1 MIMVNYVIIS
11 HKVLRFKG
19 EQKGRFV
26 PSIVKEITTIER
38 EIGRK
43 IDLSKIGVLLKKT
56 IKEEFNATPF
66 VWKLTMDERKIAK
79 KLYEE
84 KYSRVW
90 WLLSTCERCP
100 EFEIDK
106 PILEMLSQSQTL

>member
-1 MIMVNYVIIS
+1 MILRPGLHVAVRISTFKVQPSIIYARRKNMIMINYVIIS

-56 IKEEFNATPF
+56 RALDF
-66 VWKLTMDERKIAK
+66 LG
-79 KLYEE
+79 
-84 KYSRVW
+84 
-90 WLLSTCERCP
+90 
-100 EFEIDK
+100 
-106 PILEMLSQSQTL
+106 